1 MRGGRKRLVRR
12 SIPGCC
18 PARVVLPG
26 CNARLVGRSAMRII
40 TGSDIAEALT
50 FPELIETLRSAFRAG
65 AVTPT
70 RHHHNIALP
79 DQPHATL
86 LLMPAWNDFIAQGH
100 SGRGYVGV
108 KIVSVFPGN
117 SERGRPSVSGVYL
130 LMAGASGEP
139 LALIDGQALTLWRTA
154 AASALAASY
163 LARHDSSRLLMVGAG
178 ALAPFLIEA
187 HATVRPIGEVLIWN
201 RNADRAERLA
211 ARLGGQRYLVA
222 ATQDLEAAVRGAD
235 IVSCATLS
243 REPLV
248 RGVWLARGTHLDLV
262 GAFTPEMREADDVAV
277 ERARLFVDT
286 RAGALKEAGD
296 IVQPLANGLIKED
309 DIAADLFELARGE
322 KAGRRFHDQ
331 ITLFKSVGT
340 ALEDLAAATHV
351 FARI

>member
-1 MRGGRKRLVRR
+1 
-12 SIPGCC
+12 
-18 PARVVLPG
+18 
-26 CNARLVGRSAMRII
+26 MRII

-65 AVTPT
+65 AVVPV
-70 RHHHNIALP
+70 RHHHRIALP
-79 DQPHATL
+79 DQPDATL
-86 LLMPAWNDFIAQGH
+86 LLMPAWSDFAAQGH

-117 SERGRPSVSGVYL
+117 AEHGRPALSGIYL
-130 LMAGASGEP
+130 LMAGRSGEP

-178 ALAPFLIEA
+178 ALAPYLIEA
-187 HATVRPIGEVLIWN
+187 YATVRPISEVLIWN
-201 RNADRAERLA
+201 RHLERAEKLA
-211 ARLGGQRYLVA
+211 ARLAGRRYTVA
-222 ATQDLEAAVRGAD
+222 ATAELEEAVRGAD

-248 RGVWLARGTHLDLV
+248 HGAWLAGGTHLDLV
-262 GAFTPEMREADDVAV
+262 GAFTPEMREADDAV
-277 ERARLFVDT
+277 VEQARLFVDT
-286 RAGALKEAGD
+286 RAGALHEAGD
-296 IVQPLANGLIKED
+296 LVQPLASGLIAEE

-322 KAGRRFHDQ
+322 KAGRRYYDQ

-340 ALEDLAAATHV
+340 ALEDLAAAIHV
-351 FARI
+351 FARV